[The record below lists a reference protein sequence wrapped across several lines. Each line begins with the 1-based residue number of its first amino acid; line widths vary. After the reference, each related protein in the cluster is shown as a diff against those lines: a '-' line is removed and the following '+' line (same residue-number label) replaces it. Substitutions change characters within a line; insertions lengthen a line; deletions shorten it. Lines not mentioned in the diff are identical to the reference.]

1 MNFARYL
8 LSDAV
13 ELWVLAN
20 LALSLVLK
28 SGRARDASRCL
39 AVDLYNPPFAEVL
52 PGRDANGRL
61 ARPQNSA
68 AFGNCRSPRSQSPL
82 PGRLPHRLD
91 HCTEGL
97 TRRATPARDGNLR
110 GSGTSSRQSLARD
123 PGAQE
128 GSAGRVLPQ
137 RGSPR
142 DGGAPHTYRAVPQ
155 FAAEKA
161 GAIGAF

>member
-68 AFGNCRSPRSQSPL
+68 APGNCRSPRSQSPP

-110 GSGTSSRQSLARD
+110 GSGTSSRQSLARS
-123 PGAQE
+123 PGAQARSVGTGCVLE
-128 GSAGRVLPQ
+128 GKLF
-137 RGSPR
+137 
-142 DGGAPHTYRAVPQ
+142 GGT
-155 FAAEKA
+155 AAEKTC
-161 GAIGAF
+161 AIGAF